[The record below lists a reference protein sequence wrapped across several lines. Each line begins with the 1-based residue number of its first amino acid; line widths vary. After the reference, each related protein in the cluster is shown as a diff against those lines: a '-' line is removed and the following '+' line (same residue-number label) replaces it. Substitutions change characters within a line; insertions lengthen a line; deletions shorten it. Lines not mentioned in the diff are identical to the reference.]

1 MNLVISALARGW
13 RDGLVVCLA
22 LLVNLVEQSDECCQQ
37 LEDLEVRPRRFYR
50 VALECSLKLDGVCS

>member
-37 LEDLEVRPRRFYR
+37 LEDLEVRLDAFI
-50 VALECSLKLDGVCS
+50 ALLLSAL